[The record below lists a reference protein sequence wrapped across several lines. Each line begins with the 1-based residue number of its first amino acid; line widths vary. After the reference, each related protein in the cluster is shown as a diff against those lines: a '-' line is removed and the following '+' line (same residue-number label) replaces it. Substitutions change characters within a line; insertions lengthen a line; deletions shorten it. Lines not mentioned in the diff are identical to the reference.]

1 MSDNETCSNKIVMV
15 HICWTLAIL
24 ILIIVLLL
32 TCGLKNLP
40 EGSVLIDAITN
51 FSTIL
56 SIILSI
62 SSILFAY
69 YTSRDTSMQYR
80 SMEKALEEV
89 RGRIEWSINVGI
101 PVNLKDLAEHFTK
114 APYGWGIMSVNGLVA
129 ELWNYKI
136 IFISSSI
143 KLHFIKLIRIWS
155 KNNKIKLF
163 SSFLTY
169 IVIYFFTKS
178 IFISILF

>member
-15 HICWTLAIL
+15 NICWTLAIL

-89 RGRIEWSINVGI
+89 RVTNKFMAENNSILLQQV
-101 PVNLKDLAEHFTK
+101 KDLAI
-114 APYGWGIMSVNGLVA
+114 GINTINVRMENSVKSNTT
-129 ELWNYKI
+129 
-136 IFISSSI
+136 SSSNASLESSNSQI
-143 KLHFIKLIRIWS
+143 KS
-155 KNNKIKLF
+155 NE
-163 SSFLTY
+163 
-169 IVIYFFTKS
+169 KS
-178 IFISILF
+178 NLA

>member
-89 RGRIEWSINVGI
+89 RVTNKFMAENNSILLQQV
-101 PVNLKDLAEHFTK
+101 KDLAI
-114 APYGWGIMSVNGLVA
+114 GINTIN
-129 ELWNYKI
+129 ET
-136 IFISSSI
+136 
-143 KLHFIKLIRIWS
+143 R
-155 KNNKIKLF
+155 
-163 SSFLTY
+163 
-169 IVIYFFTKS
+169 
-178 IFISILF
+178 

>member
-89 RGRIEWSINVGI
+89 RVTNKFMAENNSILLQQV
-101 PVNLKDLAEHFTK
+101 KDLAI
-114 APYGWGIMSVNGLVA
+114 GINTINVRMENSVKSNTT
-129 ELWNYKI
+129 
-136 IFISSSI
+136 SSSNASLESSNSQI
-143 KLHFIKLIRIWS
+143 KS
-155 KNNKIKLF
+155 NE
-163 SSFLTY
+163 
-169 IVIYFFTKS
+169 KS
-178 IFISILF
+178 NLA